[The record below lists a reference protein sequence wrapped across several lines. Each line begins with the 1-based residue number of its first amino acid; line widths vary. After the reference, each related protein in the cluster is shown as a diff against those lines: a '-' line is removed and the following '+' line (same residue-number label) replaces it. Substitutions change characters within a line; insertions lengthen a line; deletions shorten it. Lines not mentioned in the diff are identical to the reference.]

1 MTVRK
6 HSKTVTFSAKDAA
19 YHTVYYRAT
28 QVTYSAPC
36 FEEMRVPKVGMRLAM
51 LHPVREF
58 KGMLPK
64 ERFYAGRII
73 EMTPCKDGDYLVIV
87 EFDPPMPATTRMTFG
102 WDYYGKFCV
111 PLREDRERFQ
121 RRANQKRPEEKP

>member
-1 MTVRK
+1 MA
-6 HSKTVTFSAKDAA
+6 SKRVSARSKRETFSKKDAA

-51 LHPVREF
+51 LHPEGEF
-58 KGMLPK
+58 SGALPE
-64 ERFYAGRII
+64 ERFYPGRIAKV
-73 EMTPCKDGDYLVIV
+73 ERLHEDDHMVTV
-87 EFDPPMPATTRMTFG
+87 EFDPPMPATRTMTLG
-102 WDYYGKFCV
+102 WNYFGKFCV

-121 RRANQKRPEEKP
+121 KRLKRSK